1 MNEEVLT
8 EEKGKTVEAIKK
20 EADKKACA
28 VRKALYFI
36 EEFISGPMCGKCF
49 PCALGT
55 AEAGIRLRRLADR
68 SKESSG
74 SDIETLRR
82 IGLQMI
88 EGSFCKKG
96 KDTGRFL
103 LDTLSVSGE
112 EFQQHLSGACPKK
125 ECISLVRYEINP
137 DLCILCDKCAEVC
150 KHQAIVGEKKEPYR
164 SGYLPYQIRQ
174 KKCTKC
180 GECLK
185 VCPAGAV
192 VFITDHTKELVNGV
206 RP

>member
-1 MNEEVLT
+1 MSEERLT
-8 EEKGKTVEAIKK
+8 GEKGKTVETIKK
-20 EADKKACA
+20 EAEKRACA

-55 AEAGIRLRRLADR
+55 AEAKIRLTRLADHR
-68 SKESSG
+68 KDISG
-74 SDIETLRR
+74 KDIETLWR
-82 IGLQMI
+82 IGLQMT

-96 KDTGRFL
+96 KDTGKFL
-103 LDTLSVSGE
+103 LDTLSVSEE
-112 EFQQHLSGACPKK
+112 EFKQHLAGACPKK
-125 ECISLVRYEINP
+125 ECISLIRYEINP

-150 KHQAIVGEKKEPYR
+150 KHHAIVGEKRESYR
-164 SGYLPYQIRQ
+164 SGFLPYQIRQ

-185 VCPAGAV
+185 VCPTAAV
-192 VFITDHTKELVNGV
+192 VFITDNTEELVNS
-206 RP
+206 